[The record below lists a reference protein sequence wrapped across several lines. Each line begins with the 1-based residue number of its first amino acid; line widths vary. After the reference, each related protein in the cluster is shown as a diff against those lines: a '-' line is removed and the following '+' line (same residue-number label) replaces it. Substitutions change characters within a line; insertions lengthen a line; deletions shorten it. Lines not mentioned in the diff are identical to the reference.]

1 VSGGL
6 QRTGGD
12 PMKKLMIGAVGAL
25 AIGVSTLLGAGAASA
40 TTNDGAFLQI
50 LAERGIYAIGA
61 ADYQLIQTG
70 HGVCV
75 DMMNGYSFHGEVW
88 ALQRNAQLAG
98 GMLTSSDAAYFIGAS
113 QAAYCPWTYTPVPQ
127 PQLNRAI

>member
-1 VSGGL
+1 
-6 QRTGGD
+6 
-12 PMKKLMIGAVGAL
+12 MKKLMIGAVGAL

-70 HGVCV
+70 HGSV
-75 DMMNGYSFHGEVW
+75 S
-88 ALQRNAQLAG
+88 
-98 GMLTSSDAAYFIGAS
+98 T
-113 QAAYCPWTYTPVPQ
+113 
-127 PQLNRAI
+127 